1 MRRRL
6 SLALAAL
13 AIAAACSPRDDR
25 GRVLVLGLDGMEPS
39 VVDQLIDEGAL
50 PNFKR
55 LCDGG
60 TSGLLRSS
68 KPLLSPI
75 IWTTIAT
82 GKPPDAHGIGHFVA
96 TNPRTGA
103 QLPVTSAMRRVKALV
118 GDVARGGG
126 ARRRRE

>member
-1 MRRRL
+1 MRRPL
-6 SLALAAL
+6 LVIAFTLVLAGG
-13 AIAAACSPRDDR
+13 CSRRDDR
-25 GRVLVLGLDGMEPS
+25 GRVIVLGLDGMEPS

-103 QLPVTSAMRRVKALV
+103 QLPVTSAMRRVNALV